1 MDWDER
7 AEVYHRA
14 ISLAWSGRFND
25 VRGPPIAT
33 WVSTFRNG
41 QLCEVVGDNCGS
53 FNWSCQIRFKD
64 GVQWMIRFA
73 VPGRAIDGDEKV
85 RHEVATMQFIKTET
99 KIPVPSVLA
108 WGMSKD
114 NPLGLG
120 AFIIMDF
127 IEGDPLGKIL
137 EVLPEPESG
146 QTLREDISDRDLDII
161 YRQIANILLEL
172 SEHDFPRIGSLSRID
187 HDTCVDSRP
196 LTLKMNETERHGGV
210 NISSMLT
217 LQTSHNLPVFLH
229 SLSA

>member
-1 MDWDER
+1 
-7 AEVYHRA
+7 
-14 ISLAWSGRFND
+14 
-25 VRGPPIAT
+25 
-33 WVSTFRNG
+33 
-41 QLCEVVGDNCGS
+41 
-53 FNWSCQIRFKD
+53 
-64 GVQWMIRFA
+64 MIRFA